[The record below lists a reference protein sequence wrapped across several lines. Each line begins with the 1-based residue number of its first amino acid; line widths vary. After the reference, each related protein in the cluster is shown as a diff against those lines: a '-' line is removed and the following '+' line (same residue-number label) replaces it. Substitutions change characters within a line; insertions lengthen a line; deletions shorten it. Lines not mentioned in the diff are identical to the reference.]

1 MREDIYSALRRRIIR
16 GDYEQGEIIREA
28 DIAQEFQVSRTPV
41 REVFQNLQSD
51 RLITLL
57 PYRGAQVTFIELE
70 FFFQTIAVKQTLEE
84 MAARLAARW
93 ASEGDVRR
101 MREVADTILQCDPER
116 DFGKYLDTDT
126 QFHRTVRQASRNGV
140 LVGTLEQL
148 QIHVERYYYYSRH
161 IASKTIGDFHAEY
174 TAIIDAIAAHDPA
187 AASKAITT
195 HMENYYEFVQAFY
208 GSGR

>member
-1 MREDIYSALRRRIIR
+1 M
-16 GDYEQGEIIREA
+16 
-28 DIAQEFQVSRTPV
+28 
-41 REVFQNLQSD
+41 
-51 RLITLL
+51 
-57 PYRGAQVTFIELE
+57 GAQVTFIELE

-140 LVGTLEQL
+140 LV
-148 QIHVERYYYYSRH
+148 
-161 IASKTIGDFHAEY
+161 
-174 TAIIDAIAAHDPA
+174 AHW
-187 AASKAITT
+187 S
-195 HMENYYEFVQAFY
+195 
-208 GSGR
+208 S